1 MKLANRISLVRM
13 SLPVLFLPLIL
24 ADFTFAKFLALLVF
38 MIGSA
43 TDWLDGY
50 VARKYNQISYFG
62 KLMDPLADK
71 VLVASVLISLV
82 QIDSYVLP
90 CWVAVAIIARDF
102 IISGLRQ
109 LAMHNKYTLDA
120 DSLGKHKTA
129 WQMIIVMLWL
139 TYLALKDIAAKYY
152 TKLSEN
158 NFWSETIPEIFHW
171 LFVVIMI
178 LTIISGINYLWKHR
192 KLYNKHV

>member
-82 QIDSYVLP
+82 QIDS
-90 CWVAVAIIARDF
+90 
-102 IISGLRQ
+102 
-109 LAMHNKYTLDA
+109 
-120 DSLGKHKTA
+120 
-129 WQMIIVMLWL
+129 
-139 TYLALKDIAAKYY
+139 
-152 TKLSEN
+152 
-158 NFWSETIPEIFHW
+158 
-171 LFVVIMI
+171 
-178 LTIISGINYLWKHR
+178 
-192 KLYNKHV
+192 